1 MQSPFY
7 VLDDEPSQ
15 HEEGLGPILRPTSGV
30 QREGKS
36 YTSPL
41 RFVHRSSAQA
51 VSGTRARA
59 ERRAA
64 RRRSP
69 SASSDDSL
77 QSRLTARP
85 KMSRKQKRAA
95 HEEFVK
101 RELANLHTMDDDEI
115 RNIFAVEW
123 NPTFSLIFEDEQVW
137 SRFREPSEEDTDM
150 MPTTSTSTAAKHEE
164 YDCHRLF
171 RRIDRRV
178 RSLLR
183 KGVAREFMIGLE
195 REITAVLDT
204 DPSRTDLVFKF
215 DNSFQRLL
223 CHCLCK
229 YYQIHSQSLQI
240 PAGRVTVV
248 RLRKLVPHPDGGE
261 GELRAMYVAP
271 PLSLEQYIEEEMD
284 GYASE

>member
-1 MQSPFY
+1 
-7 VLDDEPSQ
+7 
-15 HEEGLGPILRPTSGV
+15 
-30 QREGKS
+30 
-36 YTSPL
+36 
-41 RFVHRSSAQA
+41 
-51 VSGTRARA
+51 
-59 ERRAA
+59 
-64 RRRSP
+64 
-69 SASSDDSL
+69 
-77 QSRLTARP
+77 
-85 KMSRKQKRAA
+85 
-95 HEEFVK
+95 
-101 RELANLHTMDDDEI
+101 
-115 RNIFAVEW
+115 
-123 NPTFSLIFEDEQVW
+123 
-137 SRFREPSEEDTDM
+137 M

-178 RSLLR
+178 RCEYAHVRAKQREERGEQRGERREERGKRKEDRGERREERKEDWAGCKEGSEEWQLWCSFCAHPLFYALPLLFFRTTIVLFPLSLCLLPPPHPPPPLLAALLR

-204 DPSRTDLVFKF
+204 DASRTDLVFKF